1 MKRSTW
7 SKSTWLRQK
16 VFMRGFKSRKRYSH
30 NNSRIMLKLMSG
42 RKQLRELHR
51 ITITIPVKPE
61 RIYKNI
67 KKQYRISRK
76 SSDRWRENWINK
88 ILSCKTLSNQNRLPL
103 YYCLNTKL
111 TLHWGSQLKLILLKR
126 PSTRLL
132 GLMIKQLSKASLN
145 WKKILALIKNCL
157 IIYLTKR
164 R

>member
-1 MKRSTW
+1 
-7 SKSTWLRQK
+7 
-16 VFMRGFKSRKRYSH
+16 MRGFKSRKRYSH